1 MQHKTIQSE
10 IMFVAP
16 DNLVFLCYYVHW
28 TDSHNTGHCSFI
40 KHKETYIYNAVIYDN
55 YCQKTENSFIHMF

>member
-10 IMFVAP
+10 IMFSP
-16 DNLVFLCYYVHW
+16 DNLVVLYIGLIHI
-28 TDSHNTGHCSFI
+28 TLDNGHCSFY
-40 KHKETYIYNAVIYDN
+40 KTQETYIYNAVIYDN